1 MTGAHLLS
9 ELFRRVAATQ
19 TAHEIEQRRRLVWEQ
34 EQEAKYGERQAEMEK
49 KMLEMSNELA
59 SLRATFNSLR
69 DSSVTDMRIV
79 ASPVLQPQ
87 SAAAAAAIQQ
97 GSSMSPSPQPPFTR
111 PMFIQGSSSLAS
123 IQPHQRSVSPLVS
136 SPFAPSPTVE
146 AMDESISQPVVQYI
160 TPDPSPHLSFVET
173 SRTSPAS
180 SGRPVKRKHKR
191 VSSISSSD
199 GNSSSSSS
207 NSVSDC
213 RRKRSNHHD
222 TRCYTIH
229 VSYLGLLNAGL

>member
-9 ELFRRVAATQ
+9 ELFRRIAATQ
-19 TAHEIEQRRRLVWEQ
+19 TAHEDEQRRRLVWEQ
-34 EQEAKYGERQAEMEK
+34 EQEAKYAEKQAEMEK
-49 KMLEMSNELA
+49 KMLEMSNELT
-59 SLRATFNSLR
+59 SLRATFNSFR
-69 DSSVTDMRIV
+69 DSSVTDTRIV

-87 SAAAAAAIQQ
+87 SNASIHP
-97 GSSMSPSPQPPFTR
+97 GSSMSPLPQPSFTQ
-111 PMFIQGSSSLAS
+111 PTFTQGSSSLAG

-136 SPFAPSPTVE
+136 SAFAPSPAAQ
-146 AMDESISQPVVQYI
+146 AMPETIVQYI

-173 SRTSPAS
+173 SRASPPS
-180 SGRPVKRKHKR
+180 SGRPAKRKHKR

-207 NSVSDC
+207 NSVSDY
-213 RRKRSNHHD
+213 RRKRSGHHD

-229 VSYLGLLNAGL
+229 VSFLGLPNAAL